1 MEHPKSNSSYLN
13 DVFSMIGTLFL
24 WIYWP
29 SFNGRHCY
37 YLWVYW
43 IYYLWMYYLWI
54 NWSNF
59 NGRHDRH
66 TVPVDLLAQL
76 QW

>member
-1 MEHPKSNSSYLN
+1 
-13 DVFSMIGTLFL
+13 
-24 WIYWP
+24 
-29 SFNGRHCY
+29 
-37 YLWVYW
+37 
-43 IYYLWMYYLWI
+43 MYYLWI